1 MSVTLTSTDAPADQP
16 ELNAD
21 EQESLAVAEANESEQ
36 QQLLAGKFDSPA
48 SLEQAYLELQKK
60 LGEPRDEVQ
69 ATEDEGESAETE
81 SEETNDSEDSDPDLL
96 TDAQAEELYKMV
108 GGEKEYRNMID
119 WAGNSL
125 SQDEIE
131 MYDAVMA
138 TGNANSIYWAVQ
150 ALNNKY
156 TDAVGSEGQLLT
168 GRGSAESNVAF
179 RSQSELVQAMSD
191 PRYDNDPAYRADV
204 MAKLENSD
212 IAFWWL
218 NAHNVLYKSSTF

>member
-1 MSVTLTSTDAPADQP
+1 MSETLTSTDAPADQP

-21 EQESLAVAEANESEQ
+21 EQESLAIAEANESEQ
-36 QQLLAGKFDSPA
+36 QQLLAGKFDSPQ

-69 ATEDEGESAETE
+69 ATEDEGEPTESDSEE
-81 SEETNDSEDSDPDLL
+81 SEETEEADSEQL
-96 TDAQAEELYKMV
+96 TEAQAQELFKMC
-108 GGEKEYRNMID
+108 GGEKTYQDMMR
-119 WAGNSL
+119 WAADSL
-125 SQDEIE
+125 SKEEIG
-131 MYDAVMA
+131 MYDSVMGS
-138 TGNANSIYWAVQ
+138 GNASSIYFAVQ

-168 GRGSAESNVAF
+168 GRGSAESNAVF

-191 PRYDNDPAYRADV
+191 PRYDSDPAYRSDV

-212 IAFWWL
+212 IAF
-218 NAHNVLYKSSTF
+218 

>member
-1 MSVTLTSTDAPADQP
+1 MSETLTYTDAPADQP

-21 EQESLAVAEANESEQ
+21 EQESLAIAEANESEQ

-48 SLEQAYLELQKK
+48 SLEKAYLELQKK

-69 ATEDEGESAETE
+69 TTEDEGEPAETE
-81 SEETNDSEDSDPDLL
+81 SEETDDSDDPDADLL

-108 GGEKEYRNMID
+108 GGEKEYKNMID
-119 WAGNSL
+119 WAGKSL

-156 TDAVGSEGQLLT
+156 TDSVGSEAPLLT
-168 GRGSAESNVAF
+168 GRGSSESNATF

-191 PRYDNDPAYRADV
+191 PRYDKDPAYRADV

-212 IAFWWL
+212 LAF
-218 NAHNVLYKSSTF
+218 